1 MLKKK
6 HEKVYN
12 FSVAVKKELK
22 ELVKKKKKLNKKIDA
37 TK

>member
-6 HEKVYN
+6 HEKIYN
-12 FSVAVKKELK
+12 FSVAIKKELK
-22 ELVKKKKKLNKKIDA
+22 ELVKKKKKLNKKAHA

>member
-6 HEKVYN
+6 HEKIYN
-12 FSVAVKKELK
+12 FSVAIKKELK
-22 ELVKKKKKLNKKIDA
+22 ELVKKKKKLNKKAYA